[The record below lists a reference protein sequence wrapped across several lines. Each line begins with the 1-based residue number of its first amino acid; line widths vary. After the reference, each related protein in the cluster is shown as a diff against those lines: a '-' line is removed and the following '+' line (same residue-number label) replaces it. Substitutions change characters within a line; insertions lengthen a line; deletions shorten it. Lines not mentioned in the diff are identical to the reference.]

1 MGGHGEH
8 GWQLWTVARG
18 WCGAGAGLRGGAV
31 AARRRRR
38 GVRPGVARGG
48 VRPGVAAR
56 QAAEELGLPEPEP
69 EPLPG
74 PDPVSGPE
82 PEPEPEPDR
91 LADVSG
97 F

>member
-1 MGGHGEH
+1 MA
-8 GWQLWTVARG
+8 TVDG
-18 WCGAGAGLRGGAV
+18 GAGPSCAGLVRGF
-31 AARRRRR
+31 AAELSR
-38 GVRPGVARGG
+38 RGG

-82 PEPEPEPDR
+82 PDR

-97 F
+97 L

>member
-1 MGGHGEH
+1 MA
-8 GWQLWTVARG
+8 TVDG
-18 WCGAGAGLRGGAV
+18 GAGLSCAGLVRGSAAELSRRGGGAAV
-31 AARRRRR
+31 SGR
-38 GVRPGVARGG
+38 GWRRGG

-69 EPLPG
+69 EPEPLPG

-82 PEPEPEPDR
+82 PDR

>member
-1 MGGHGEH
+1 MA
-8 GWQLWTVARG
+8 TVDG
-18 WCGAGAGLRGGAV
+18 GAGLSCAGLVRGS
-31 AARRRRR
+31 AAELSR
-38 GVRPGVARGG
+38 RGG

-82 PEPEPEPDR
+82 PDR

-97 F
+97 L